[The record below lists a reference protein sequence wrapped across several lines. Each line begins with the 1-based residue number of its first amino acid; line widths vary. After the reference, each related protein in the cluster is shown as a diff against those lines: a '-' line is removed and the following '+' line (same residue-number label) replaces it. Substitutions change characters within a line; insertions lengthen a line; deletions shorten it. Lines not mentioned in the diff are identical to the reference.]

1 MRIFLILV
9 AGAGPLVAII
19 FATHAGWSA
28 LARAYDAP
36 VASGVVAAVYL
47 GVGSV
52 AAAAAL
58 LMRAGAKHAED
69 ASSPPASR
77 SDQAGSPLATL
88 ELAMRKAPYQTTAI
102 LVGLGVL
109 IGKKPEI
116 AAEAVRRFL

>member
-9 AGAGPLVAII
+9 ACAGPLVAII

-36 VASGVVAAVYL
+36 VASGVIAAVYL
-47 GVGSV
+47 GVGSI
-52 AAAAAL
+52 AAAASL
-58 LMRAGAKHAED
+58 LLRAGAARAGDKA
-69 ASSPPASR
+69 PPESR
-77 SDQAGSPLATL
+77 SRQAGSPLATL

-116 AAEAVRRFL
+116 AAEAVRKFI